1 MVGREVEIKKKDKK
15 KEFWQGGVCISERQ
29 HRCIS
34 LLKDSFLLSS
44 VVDYK
49 LLHQN
54 LKPKN
59 IFSRHLF
66 LWSCRWA
73 SSPATE

>member
-15 KEFWQGGVCISERQ
+15 KEFWQGRVCISERQ

-59 IFSRHLF
+59 NLTRHLF